1 MIYRLTFEKVE
12 KVFGYCIII
21 REHQNYVIRLEQEAE
36 KDNDIYPPE
45 NTEKKSKMLYK
56 PCSCAVY
63 FFCHILYQYKFKK
76 NIKFQVD
83 IIKNNYI
90 FM

>member
-36 KDNDIYPPE
+36 KDNDIYAR
-45 NTEKKSKMLYK
+45 KDKYMLR
-56 PCSCAVY
+56 
-63 FFCHILYQYKFKK
+63 I
-76 NIKFQVD
+76 
-83 IIKNNYI
+83 
-90 FM
+90 

>member
-63 FFCHILYQYKFKK
+63 FFVIYYINTNLKKILNFRL
-76 NIKFQVD
+76 I
-83 IIKNNYI
+83 
-90 FM
+90 